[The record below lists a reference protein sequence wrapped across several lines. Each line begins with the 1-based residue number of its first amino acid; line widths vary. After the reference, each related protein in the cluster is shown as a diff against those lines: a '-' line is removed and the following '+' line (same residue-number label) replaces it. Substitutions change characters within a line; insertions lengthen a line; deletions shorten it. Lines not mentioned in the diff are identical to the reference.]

1 MAIKLYNL
9 ILKEYC
15 MTEQELLTDLA
26 VAERNMKQKSIVYSV
41 DFFNKVADAFR
52 LTRANSFAE
61 LINVDLRLALELLDL
76 AIKERLIFYEP
87 VMENELEPVAVD

>member
-1 MAIKLYNL
+1 
-9 ILKEYC
+9 

-41 DFFNKVADAFR
+41 DFFNQVADAFR
-52 LTRANSFAE
+52 MTKANSFAE
-61 LINVDLRLALELLDL
+61 LINLNLRLALELREL

-87 VMENELEPVAVD
+87 VMVNEPEPIFVD